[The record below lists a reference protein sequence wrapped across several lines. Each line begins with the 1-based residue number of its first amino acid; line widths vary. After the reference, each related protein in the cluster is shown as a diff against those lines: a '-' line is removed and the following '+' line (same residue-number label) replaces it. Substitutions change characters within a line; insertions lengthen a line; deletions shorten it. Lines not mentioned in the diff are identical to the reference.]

1 MWGRGRIRPS
11 KPVSA
16 VAMVV
21 GIIFIGIGVFL
32 VIPAIGPF
40 GVFWTLAAFAIT
52 VYYGINVF
60 SEHGVSHQVVEFEG
74 DLKSDSKESDVE
86 TRLEKL
92 ESLKQK
98 GLLTDA
104 EYKDQRERILKE
116 L

>member
-11 KPVSA
+11 KPASV
-16 VAMVV
+16 VAMVI
-21 GIIFIGIGVFL
+21 GIIFIGIGVFV
-32 VIPAIGPF
+32 VIPAAGPF
-40 GVFWTLAAFAIT
+40 GVFWTVAAVAVT
-52 VYYGINVF
+52 VFYAVNVF
-60 SEHGVSHQVVEFEG
+60 SEHGVSHEVVDFEG
-74 DLKSDSKESDVE
+74 DLKTGSDGSDVQ

-104 EYKDQRERILKE
+104 EYKQQRERILKE

>member
-21 GIIFIGIGVFL
+21 GITFIGIGVFL
-32 VIPAIGPF
+32 VIPAEGPF
-40 GVFWTLAAFAIT
+40 GIFWTLVAVAVT
-52 VYYGINVF
+52 VYYAVNVF

-104 EYKDQRERILKE
+104 EYKQQRERILKE

>member
-1 MWGRGRIRPS
+1 MWGKGRIRPS

-16 VAMVV
+16 MGMVM
-21 GIIFIGIGVFL
+21 GIIFIGIGLFV
-32 VIPAIGPF
+32 VIPAAGPF
-40 GVFWTLAAFAIT
+40 GVIWTLAAVAMT
-52 VYYGINVF
+52 VYSAVNVF

-86 TRLEKL
+86 TRLQKL

-104 EYKDQRERILKE
+104 EYKQQRERILKE

>member
-16 VAMVV
+16 VAMVM

-32 VIPAIGPF
+32 VIPAIGAF
-40 GVFWTLAAFAIT
+40 GVFWTLAAVAVT
-52 VYYGINVF
+52 VYYAMNVF

-86 TRLEKL
+86 TRLDKL

-104 EYKDQRERILKE
+104 EYKQQRERILKE